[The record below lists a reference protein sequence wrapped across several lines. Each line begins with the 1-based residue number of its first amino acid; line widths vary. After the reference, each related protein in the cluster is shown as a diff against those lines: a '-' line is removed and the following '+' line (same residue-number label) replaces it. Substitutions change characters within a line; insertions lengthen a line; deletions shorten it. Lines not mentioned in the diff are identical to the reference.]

1 MWSTIYIELKKSQK
15 NQSREFRTYK
25 SITIKKERK
34 MESLMLE
41 MAKTISWIIV
51 IGVLG
56 LGIHVYGKVMAE
68 KWRVRRKLTM
78 QGVKGP
84 PPSLFRGNVPEM
96 QKIQSQMMSNSKH
109 YSGDNI
115 IAHDYTSSLFPYLD
129 LWRKQYGI
137 YAL

>member
-1 MWSTIYIELKKSQK
+1 MM
-15 NQSREFRTYK
+15 
-25 SITIKKERK
+25 
-34 MESLMLE
+34 MET
-41 MAKTISWIIV
+41 AKTIWWIIV

-56 LGIHVYGKVMAE
+56 LGFRIYGKAMTE
-68 KWRVRRKLTM
+68 QWRMRRRLTM

-96 QKIQSQMMSNSKH
+96 QRIESQTMINKH

-129 LWRKQYGI
+129 HWQKQYGMLTFFLFKGI
-137 YAL
+137 YSLII